1 MIISGGVHLNTGTV
15 VIMPPKPTLAGSLQ
29 FTGGATSHS
38 SSYLSLSPGISIT
51 SGSYTIEGWFQLPN
65 FTQAYGILGATAD
78 YALSLFIANNTTFT
92 SDSYGGHGAL
102 SYTVPTMST
111 NTWYYFALTRNNS
124 SQETLFLGSTPGGI
138 ANRSSTGVLTN
149 NLNYYT
155 SSNSTT
161 DVGTYYGQGW
171 PGYLTNLRVTVGSN
185 VYDPTQ
191 TSITVPSAPLT
202 SSGNT
207 KYLMLGNAVTTDG
220 SGTQTV
226 TSHGTITQ
234 TSVKPF

>member
-1 MIISGGVHLNTGTV
+1 MIISNGVNINGGVIFLA
-15 VIMPPKPTLAGSLQ
+15 PPPSTLAGSLQ

-38 SSYLSLSPGISIT
+38 SSYLSLSSGLSIT
-51 SGSYTIEGWFQLPN
+51 GGPYTIEGWIYLPN
-65 FTQAYGILGATAD
+65 FTQAYGILGATSD
-78 YALSLFIANNTTFT
+78 YALSLFIANNNTFS
-92 SDSYGGHGAL
+92 SDSYGGHGSF
-102 SYTVPTMST
+102 SYTVPTMNI
-111 NTWYYFALTRNNS
+111 NTWYYFALTRNS
-124 SQETLFLGSTPGGI
+124 SNQETLFLGSTPGGI
-138 ANRSSTGVLTN
+138 ASRSSTGVITN
-149 NLNYYT
+149 NINYFT

-171 PGYLTNLRVTVGSN
+171 PGYLTNLRITVGSN

-191 TSITVPSAPLT
+191 TSIPVPSTSLT
-202 SSGNT
+202 STGNT

-226 TSHGTITQ
+226 TKNGTITQ